1 MKLFNTKS
9 NQLEDFQPINP
20 NRVMMYVCGPT
31 VYNHAHIGN
40 ARPIAVFDTLKKTLE
55 AKGYDVQYVSNF
67 TDIDDKIIQKALD
80 EAVNEQEIASRY
92 IEAYKDVRKALHAQE
107 PDATP
112 QVTNN
117 IDSIIEFIQLLVD
130 KNYAYQVGDNV
141 YFRVNSVSDYGSL
154 SHQNLEMLQSGSRV
168 EENSDKENP
177 LDFVLWKKTDD
188 QGIKWES
195 PWGSGRPGWHTEC
208 VVMIQNEFGTSQ
220 IDIHG
225 GGQDLKFPHHENES
239 AQNSAIHHHPLA
251 NYWVHNGMIN
261 IDGEKMSKS
270 LGNVWWAKEAIEK
283 LGSNVSR
290 WILVQNHYR
299 QTINMTE
306 ESITTA
312 QVEIEK
318 FQNGL
323 KQAHLKLQLRGQQ
336 SAVID
341 QELYS
346 SFLSAME
353 DDLNTPNAIVTLFEG
368 LKKLNQLVRVKE
380 IDVDLLSSVYNFLV
394 KGLYILGIDFN
405 LVPMKQE
412 DINLY
417 QQWTDAKK
425 EKNFDLADKLRNSL
439 VEIGIL

>member
-92 IEAYKDVRKALHAQE
+92 IEAYKDVRKALHAHE

-323 KQAHLKLQLRGQQ
+323 KQAHLKLQLSGQQ

>member
-9 NQLEDFQPINP
+9 NQLEDFKPINP

>member
-9 NQLEDFQPINP
+9 NQLEDFKPINP

-405 LVPMKQE
+405 LVPMKKE

>member
-1 MKLFNTKS
+1 
-9 NQLEDFQPINP
+9 
-20 NRVMMYVCGPT
+20 
-31 VYNHAHIGN
+31 
-40 ARPIAVFDTLKKTLE
+40 
-55 AKGYDVQYVSNF
+55 
-67 TDIDDKIIQKALD
+67 
-80 EAVNEQEIASRY
+80 
-92 IEAYKDVRKALHAQE
+92 
-107 PDATP
+107 
-112 QVTNN
+112 
-117 IDSIIEFIQLLVD
+117 
-130 KNYAYQVGDNV
+130 
-141 YFRVNSVSDYGSL
+141 
-154 SHQNLEMLQSGSRV
+154 
-168 EENSDKENP
+168 
-177 LDFVLWKKTDD
+177 
-188 QGIKWES
+188 
-195 PWGSGRPGWHTEC
+195 
-208 VVMIQNEFGTSQ
+208 
-220 IDIHG
+220 
-225 GGQDLKFPHHENES
+225 
-239 AQNSAIHHHPLA
+239 
-251 NYWVHNGMIN
+251 MIN

-405 LVPMKQE
+405 LVPMKKE

>member
-405 LVPMKQE
+405 LVPMKKE